1 MTRTGKRLCLAA
13 LLCALLAAPSWAS
26 TPVDLA
32 NRSGETIS
40 VALHYLNTQDQWVTE
55 GWWILKPGEVSRLDL
70 NTENKYLYV
79 YGEGDGDL
87 VWDGR
92 GEKDAISR
100 WVVDGKFKVTG
111 DKKPAGAN
119 PQEVIFFIREMEKKA
134 FFVQFDK

>member
-100 WVVDGKFKVTG
+100 WVVDGKFKVAKLDQVTS
-111 DKKPAGAN
+111 
-119 PQEVIFFIREMEKKA
+119 
-134 FFVQFDK
+134 